1 MCEKKPHS
9 PPILRLLQGLARS
22 VGNPDEGS
30 NPLRRFVGICRGL
43 LWVVTLG
50 YAAGLV
56 AWLLWLEHFGD
67 TLWCTWVFLYL
78 PPALFL
84 FPLGLLVPLAL
95 LFDWRLLVPG
105 ALSIVFV
112 FFFYEDLELQGSR
125 SPRSGATCLKVLSN
139 NIGQH
144 GKYRLT
150 PFLDQQ
156 NPDLILLQE
165 AAGRGKGYVEQYGE
179 KGLNTLFAGEFI
191 CASRYPLLSG
201 DQVADIR
208 CGGRPVAARF
218 VLDMAGR
225 KVVVY
230 NVHIAS
236 PRNLLGK
243 LRGRGLVA
251 QFLHDLGLSIGRD
264 YGAQE
269 KVAAR
274 LVAAEALAQRVAEET
289 DPVIVA
295 GDFNIPARGRAY
307 HVFANQLTDTF
318 EARGR
323 GYGFTFPGKTR
334 NPFSLF
340 GPWLRLDMVFAGKDW
355 RVLSSMVEPER
366 PSQHRAIVATLELRE
381 E

>member
-1 MCEKKPHS
+1 
-9 PPILRLLQGLARS
+9 
-22 VGNPDEGS
+22 VGNPDEAN
-30 NPLRRFVGICRGL
+30 NPLRRLVGICRAL
-43 LWVVTLG
+43 LWVVALG
-50 YAAGLV
+50 YTAGLV
-56 AWLLWLEHFGD
+56 VWLLWLEYFGD
-67 TLWCTWVFLYL
+67 TLWFSWVFLYL
-78 PPALFL
+78 PPTLFL
-84 FPLGLLVPLAL
+84 LPLGILVPLAF
-95 LFDWRLLVPG
+95 LFDWRVLVPC
-105 ALSIVFV
+105 ALCIVFV
-112 FFFYEDLELQGSR
+112 FFFYEDPELQGSR
-125 SPRSGATCLKVLSN
+125 APSPDATCLKILSN

-150 PFLDQQ
+150 PFVDQQ

-165 AAGRGKGYVEQYGE
+165 AVGRGKGYVEQYGK
-179 KGLNTLFAGEFI
+179 KGLKTVFKGEFI
-191 CASRYPLLSG
+191 CASRYPITSG
-201 DQVADIR
+201 ELVADVQ
-208 CGGRPVAARF
+208 CDDRPVAARF
-218 VLDMAGR
+218 VLDLSGR

-236 PRNLLGK
+236 PRGLLGK

-269 KVAAR
+269 RVAAR
-274 LVAAEALAQRVAEET
+274 LVAAKALAARIAKEE

-307 HVFANQLTDTF
+307 HVFSDELTDTF

-340 GPWLRLDMVFAGKDW
+340 GPWLRLDIIFAGKDW
-355 RVLSSMVEPER
+355 RVLNSIVEPDR
-366 PSQHRAIVATLELRE
+366 PSQHRAVVATLELKE
-381 E
+381 D